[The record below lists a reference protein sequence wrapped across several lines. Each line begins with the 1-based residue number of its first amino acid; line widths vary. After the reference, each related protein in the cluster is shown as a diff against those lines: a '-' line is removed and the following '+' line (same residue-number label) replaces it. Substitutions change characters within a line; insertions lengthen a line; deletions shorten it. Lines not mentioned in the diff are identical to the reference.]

1 MPVRGGLPWVA
12 DSGAVEEMAD
22 KTALTEAEMDV
33 LKALW
38 DRGPATV
45 RAIKRDLE
53 TRGRRWAY
61 STVATL
67 IQRLA
72 SKGFVATDSSAVP
85 HIYSPSVS
93 REQLLGRRLRDA
105 ADQLCDGNPAPLFLA
120 LVQGDYFSPEELE
133 RFRRLLE
140 DAARK
145 DQSAMPQNR
154 PSPRGRKT

>member
-1 MPVRGGLPWVA
+1 
-12 DSGAVEEMAD
+12 MAD
-22 KTALTEAEMDV
+22 KTGLTGAEMDV
-33 LKALW
+33 LKVLW
-38 DRGPATV
+38 DGGPATV
-45 RAIKRDLE
+45 RAVKRDLE

-72 SKGFVATDSSAVP
+72 AKGFVTTDSSAVP
-85 HIYSPSVS
+85 HVYGPSVS

-120 LVQGDYFSPEELE
+120 LVQGDYFSPEELD
-133 RFRRLLE
+133 RFRRMLD

-145 DQSAMPQNR
+145 GPDLAPQNR
-154 PSPRGRKT
+154 SSPKRKKT